1 MTKKT
6 TAAALGRLMMLT
18 AGMVALAGCWGGLGA
33 PRMMSRPVA
42 VPAGG
47 LDCAGATLVELGYTI
62 TDGDRATGFIRG
74 ERQRSCG
81 FFCGHRSTDILM
93 VSETASEGSKPRLS
107 VTASQTR
114 VGENDDD
121 SPSDEGLASAEQL
134 LGRCAGMRGG
144 VRVRG

>member
-1 MTKKT
+1 MTKRT
-6 TAAALGRLMMLT
+6 TVAALGRPMMLA
-18 AGMVALAGCWGGLGA
+18 AGVVALAGCWGGFGA
-33 PRMMSRPVA
+33 PRMLSRPVA
-42 VPAGG
+42 GSAGG

-134 LGRCAGMRGG
+134 LGRCAGLSG
-144 VRVRG
+144 